1 MKKRRG
7 YRLIK
12 MILLLT
18 AIACLIPVGQACY
31 LSVQHKGQQ
40 KELKI
45 ALEKVKVQE
54 RGKEKEAAKKR
65 LDKFQ
70 ELYSQNSDLTGWLT
84 VKGTGI
90 DYPVLQCQD
99 DSYYLS
105 HNFYKKEDKYGC
117 LFVKNQA
124 DVHTPGT
131 NFIIYGH
138 NMKDGSM
145 FGALD
150 SYKSKEFYQDHS
162 EISFDTL
169 YEERDYQILAVFE
182 TELYSK
188 DEFPYYQFYQAETEK
203 EFWDFYQKIKE
214 LSFYDTGVAAEYGDT
229 FLTLST
235 CSDSGGNNRFVVVA
249 KRLTEEK
256 YIY

>member
-12 MILLLT
+12 IILLLT
-18 AIACLIPVGQACY
+18 AVVCLIPVGQACY
-31 LSVQHKGQQ
+31 LSVQHKEQQ
-40 KELKI
+40 KELKTS
-45 ALEKVKVQE
+45 LEKVKAQE
-54 RGKEKEAAKKR
+54 QGAAEQR

-70 ELYSQNSDLTGWLT
+70 ELYSQNSDLTGWLAI
-84 VKGTGI
+84 KGTVI
-90 DYPVLQCQD
+90 DYPVLQCED

-105 HNFYKKEDKYGC
+105 HSFYKEKDKYGC

-145 FGALD
+145 FGTLE
-150 SYKSKEFYQDHS
+150 SYKSKEFYKGHS

-182 TELYSK
+182 TELYGK
-188 DEFPYYQFYQAETEK
+188 DEFPYYQFYQAETEN
-203 EFWDFYQKIKE
+203 EFQDFYRKIKE